1 MTVAVSNLSKHAS
14 DLVKYMN
21 DIILPDFE
29 SFVEAGGKYKEDSSY
44 IHGVMDEFT
53 LKTKELKK
61 STSEIAESIKL
72 IAMAISEGADGVNGM
87 AENTQKFAMDVED
100 ITDQMNTNQQIVSE
114 LKEETEIFDKL

>member
-1 MTVAVSNLSKHAS
+1 
-14 DLVKYMN
+14 
-21 DIILPDFE
+21 
-29 SFVEAGGKYKEDSSY
+29 
-44 IHGVMDEFT
+44 MDEFT

-61 STSEIAESIKL
+61 STYEIAESIKL
-72 IAMAISEGADGVNGM
+72 IAMAISEGADGVNSM